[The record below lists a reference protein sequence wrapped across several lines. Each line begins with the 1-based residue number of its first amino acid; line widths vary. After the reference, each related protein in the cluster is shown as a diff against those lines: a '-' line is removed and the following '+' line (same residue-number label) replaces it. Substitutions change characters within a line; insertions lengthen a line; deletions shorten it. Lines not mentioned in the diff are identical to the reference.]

1 MAYSNDL
8 RVRLI
13 RAAEKGR
20 SARSQAGVFDVSA
33 STAVKWV
40 KAFRSDGRVKAKP
53 HGGGRRSPLVP
64 HADWLKERVEQQPDL
79 TLHELCF
86 ELLARGVKTSKSAVS
101 RFLLRMGFSYKK
113 NGTGQRTRAPG
124 RGSRAPALAGRP
136 SQPRSG
142 KARLYR

>member
-20 SARSQAGVFDVSA
+20 SARSQADVFDVAA

-40 KAFRSDGRVKAKP
+40 KAFRSEGRAEAKP
-53 HGGGRRSPLVP
+53 HAGGRRSPLEP
-64 HADWLKERVEQQPDL
+64 HADWLKERVEGQPDL
-79 TLHELCF
+79 TLHELCL

-101 RFLLRMGFSYKK
+101 RSLLRLGFSYKK
-113 NGTGQRTRAPG
+113 NGAGQRTGAPG
-124 RGSRAPALAGRP
+124 RGRPAPALARRP
-136 SQPRSG
+136 GQPRPA
-142 KARLYR
+142 KADLHR